1 MTAELK
7 PYPTMKDSGVEWLG
21 MIPEHWELRRLRT
34 LLRERVEKGYPNEPL
49 LAATQTKGV
58 VRKEKYENR
67 TVLALKDLHLLK
79 LVREGD
85 FVISLRSFQGGI
97 EYARERGI
105 ISPAYTILFTED
117 ANHHRFLSHLFKS
130 KPYIENLG
138 LFVTGIRQGQNIDY
152 EKLSR
157 SSVPLPPIPE
167 QVAIA
172 RYLDYVDVRVRR
184 LTEAKRKLIGLLTEY
199 KQAIIHHAVTRG
211 LDPNVPL
218 KDSGIEWLGMVPQHW
233 EVRKLREILHNV
245 AERNRPDLPLL
256 SVVREKGVI
265 VRDISNYE
273 ENHNFIPDDLTNY
286 KIVRKGQ
293 FAMNKMKAWQGSYG
307 VSKHDGIVSP
317 AYYVFNL
324 QGVSGDFFNVAIR
337 SKGYVPFFTQ
347 ASDGVRVGQW
357 DLSQTRMREIKFL
370 IPPLP
375 EQVAIVEYLDRATAE
390 IDIAVARAERQI
402 ELLNEYRTRLVAD
415 VVTGKLDVRDTILT
429 TEDTDTSTSL
439 ASTDSEHRSD
449 LNRGA

>member
-21 MIPEHWELRRLRT
+21 MIPEHWEVEALQAIARVKSIPDQTDRE
-34 LLRERVEKGYPNEPL
+34 LLSVYL
-49 LAATQTKGV
+49 DLGV
-58 VRKEKYENR
+58 IRFSDIKEKR
-67 TVLALKDLHLLK
+67 TNVTSEDLSK
-79 LVREGD
+79 YQAVDPGD
-85 FVISLRSFQGGI
+85 FVLNNQQ
-97 EYARERGI
+97 AWRGSVGVSKYRGVV
-105 ISPAYTILFTED
+105 SPAYLVLSLSSRLKSEFANLLFRD
-117 ANHHRFLSHLFKS
+117 RAMVSQYVIAS
-130 KPYIENLG
+130 KGVGSIQRNLYWPYLKRALTLIP
-138 LFVTGIRQGQNIDY
+138 
-152 EKLSR
+152 
-157 SSVPLPPIPE
+157 PLPE

-199 KQAIIHHAVTRG
+199 KQAIIHRAVTRG
-211 LDPNVPL
+211 LDPDVPL
-218 KDSGIEWLGMVPQHW
+218 KDSGIEWLGMVPEHW
-233 EVRKLREILHNV
+233 KVRKLREILHNV

-307 VSKHDGIVSP
+307 VSQHDGIVSP

-324 QGVSGDFFNVAIR
+324 QGVRGNFFNVAIR

-370 IPPLP
+370 IPPIS
-375 EQVAIVEYLDRATAE
+375 EQVAIVEYLDRATAK
-390 IDIAVARAERQI
+390 IDIAVAHAERQI
-402 ELLNEYRTRLVAD
+402 ELLNEYRTRLIAD
-415 VVTGKLDVRDTILT
+415 VVTGKLDVRDATLAS
-429 TEDTDTSTSL
+429 EDTDTSTSL
-439 ASTDSEHRSD
+439 ASTDSAHR
-449 LNRGA
+449 AQ

>member
-21 MIPEHWELRRLRT
+21 MVPEHWDIERAKNLFTKMERPVRESDEVITCFRDGTVTLRRKRRT
-34 LLRERVEKGYPNEPL
+34 EGFTESLKEIGYQGIRVGDLVIHAMDAFAGAVGVADSDGKGTPVYAVCKPKAKANAQYHALVIREMARNKWI
-49 LAATQTKGV
+49 
-58 VRKEKYENR
+58 
-67 TVLALKDLHLLK
+67 LAL
-79 LVREGD
+79 
-85 FVISLRSFQGGI
+85 
-97 EYARERGI
+97 A
-105 ISPAYTILFTED
+105 
-117 ANHHRFLSHLFKS
+117 
-130 KPYIENLG
+130 
-138 LFVTGIRQGQNIDY
+138 TGIR
-152 EKLSR
+152 ER
-157 SSVPLPPIPE
+157 STDFRFSTYANQRVPLPPLPE

-199 KQAIIHHAVTRG
+199 KQAIIHRAVIRG

-218 KDSGIEWLGMVPQHW
+218 KDSGIEWLGMVPEHW
-233 EVRKLREILHNV
+233 KVRKLREILHNV
-245 AERNRPDLPLL
+245 TERNRPGLPLL

-307 VSKHDGIVSP
+307 VSQHDGIVSP

-324 QGVSGDFFNVAIR
+324 QGVRGNFFNVAIR

-357 DLSQTRMREIKFL
+357 DLSQTRMREIKFF
-370 IPPLP
+370 IPPTT
-375 EQVAIVEYLDRATAE
+375 EQVAIVEYLDRTTAE

-402 ELLNEYRTRLVAD
+402 ELLNEYRTRLIAD
-415 VVTGKLDVRDTILT
+415 VVTGKLDVRDVTLDP
-429 TEDTDTSTSL
+429 EERVS
-439 ASTDSEHRSD
+439 
-449 LNRGA
+449 